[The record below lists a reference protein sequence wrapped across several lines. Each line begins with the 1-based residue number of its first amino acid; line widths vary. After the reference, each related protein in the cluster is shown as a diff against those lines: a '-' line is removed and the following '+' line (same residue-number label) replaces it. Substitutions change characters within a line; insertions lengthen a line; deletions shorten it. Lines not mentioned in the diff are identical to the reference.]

1 MLWLCRMP
9 PQPVPAFVTDSKME
23 VLTASINLERS
34 WNRSLLS
41 SIKANL
47 EQAGYG
53 PARTGATVSG
63 GVVHI
68 DLLLEALM
76 MQDKPVVVELLD
88 GYHVASNT
96 GQPLGRWLLRRRLLE
111 SFGFHVVTVAED
123 VWLAA
128 PSPTELLASMLNG
141 CRRVPHAL
149 REHKLQNR
157 ISFVETIY
165 YAHLDTDASSDM
177 HVFDE

>member
-1 MLWLCRMP
+1 MLWLCRMDT
-9 PQPVPAFVTDSKME
+9 QQVPAFVTDSKME
-23 VLTASINLERS
+23 VLAASINIERS

-47 EQAGYG
+47 EEAGYG

-76 MQDKPVVVELLD
+76 WEDKPVAVELLD

-123 VWLAA
+123 AWLATS
-128 PSPTELLASMLNG
+128 SPTELLASLLQD
-141 CRRVPHAL
+141 CRKMPHAF
-149 REHKLQNR
+149 REHKLRNR
-157 ISFVETIY
+157 ISFVETVY
-165 YAHLDTDASSDM
+165 YTDLDTDASNVM